1 MLFCTIRTSSG
12 RWRNGGSYF
21 TTFNNVSIFTMDTNI
36 FKLHSYGVFLVG
48 VLRLI
53 QQWPAISSPLLV
65 VILCQ

>member
-1 MLFCTIRTSSG
+1 MQFWTIAMSIG

-36 FKLHSYGVFLVG
+36 FKLHSYRVFLVA

-53 QQWPAISSPLLV
+53 QQLLAIS
-65 VILCQ
+65 